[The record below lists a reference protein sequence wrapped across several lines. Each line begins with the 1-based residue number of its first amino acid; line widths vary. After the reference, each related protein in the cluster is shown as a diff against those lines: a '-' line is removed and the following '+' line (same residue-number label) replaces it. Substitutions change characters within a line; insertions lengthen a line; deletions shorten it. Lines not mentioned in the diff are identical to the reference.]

1 MLKLK
6 ALLSKILSWA
16 GLKYDWSYFN
26 TTNTTD
32 TWVPV
37 TSAEKVY
44 HRVIPAMIGTRISP
58 TIVLANSN
66 VETVT
71 ASSVE
76 CVQLNGTEYLCEFT
90 VRLTTT
96 TDRINLP
103 ACQFRYG
110 GKVLTPKAN
119 CHNFPAHIGSAYG
132 GGWWNGSWLCF
143 SGTWGAK
150 TTGEMYGSFIGELK

>member
-1 MLKLK
+1 MLVPE
-6 ALLSKILSWA
+6 LLRMLV
-16 GLKYDWSYFN
+16 GLFSDYETED
-26 TTNTTD
+26 TTN

-37 TSAEKVY
+37 SY
-44 HRVIPAMIGTRISP
+44 GSWPNISFRHRVIPAMIGTRISP